1 MLISAPKIE
10 NTNGPSLWFHR
21 FRRPWI
27 YTAHWVH
34 ISNRCWNVYVPERPE
49 PCSILL
55 WPFVKFD
62 FLSKYFKLWLN
73 SEILVLSDSR
83 WKYNYCVHENVVK
96 VNSVPEACAKCFAVH
111 ILKFE
116 ILQTTWKH
124 KTNSIKMLNLL
135 VKN

>member
-10 NTNGPSLWFHR
+10 NTNGPCLCFHR

-27 YTAHWVH
+27 YTAHRVH

-73 SEILVLSDSR
+73 SEILVSR
-83 WKYNYCVHENVVK
+83 WKYNYCVHETFVK
-96 VNSVPEACAKCFAVH
+96 VNSVPEACAKCFVVH

-116 ILQTTWKH
+116 ILQTTWKN
-124 KTNSIKMLNLL
+124 KTKSIKMLNLL
-135 VKN
+135 AKN